1 MAMGTDKE
9 DTDPSSPSALRPRVP
24 DFAGTASAF
33 DSEADADG
41 GDKPTT
47 DPGLGPAISSGTS
60 PRSGSGSH
68 RSSRRASVSVPP
80 PSLRHSSAS
89 SAITP
94 PDLTP
99 IAAPLSAAPSAAKDS
114 VELLLEGMAG
124 PRPDR
129 RKTMPQSDGE
139 AAAAYHAEHGVRRAR
154 TSSEPGPKVV
164 VERPQNTFPTERK
177 RALAAPPVARVPAG
191 LPGSKE
197 ALSTFVPARAL
208 RRRVALAVVA
218 GLLIVLLSFM
228 ALRLTAKRPGALAP
242 APGTTTVAATAQA
255 QGERPASVEPPSAA
269 TPEPAA
275 GSPDS
280 VMQEPSGPGA
290 PQAAAVPVAP
300 PTPIAPTTPPA
311 PATPGSRATSPQRSG
326 VGSGTLRHHHVA
338 TDHPA
343 DRPPGEAPSATGA
356 DLGEFKAKF

>member
-9 DTDPSSPSALRPRVP
+9 DTDPSSPGALRPRVP

-33 DSEADADG
+33 DSEADREGD
-41 GDKPTT
+41 DKPTT
-47 DPGLGPAISSGTS
+47 DPGLGPTGSAPVSSQ
-60 PRSGSGSH
+60 RSATASH
-68 RSSRRASVSVPP
+68 RSRRASVSVPP
-80 PSLRHSSAS
+80 PSLRHSSSA

-99 IAAPLSAAPSAAKDS
+99 IAAPLSAAAAKDS

-164 VERPQNTFPTERK
+164 VERPQGGFPTERK
-177 RALAAPPVARVPAG
+177 RALAAPPAARAPAG
-191 LPGSKE
+191 SRE

-208 RRRVALAVVA
+208 RRRVALALVA

-228 ALRLTAKRPGALAP
+228 TLRLTGKRHDALAP
-242 APGTTTVAATAQA
+242 ASGTTAAAVVESPREGTVSA
-255 QGERPASVEPPSAA
+255 EPPSAPEA
-269 TPEPAA
+269 TAASPEPAKE
-275 GSPDS
+275 
-280 VMQEPSGPGA
+280 EPSTA
-290 PQAAAVPVAP
+290 ASPQAAALPVPPPNPVASVAP
-300 PTPIAPTTPPA
+300 SAPT
-311 PATPGSRATSPQRSG
+311 TPGSRAASPARSG
-326 VGSGTLRHHHVA
+326 VGSAAIRHHHGS

-343 DRPPGEAPSATGA
+343 DHPPSEAPSATGA

>member
-1 MAMGTDKE
+1 MGTDKE
-9 DTDPSSPSALRPRVP
+9 DTDPSSPGALRPRVP

-33 DSEADADG
+33 DSESDGDG

-47 DPGLGPAISSGTS
+47 DPGLGPTGSAPVSSQ
-60 PRSGSGSH
+60 RSATASH
-68 RSSRRASVSVPP
+68 RPRRASVSVPP
-80 PSLRHSSAS
+80 PSLRHSSSS

-94 PDLTP
+94 PELTP
-99 IAAPLSAAPSAAKDS
+99 IAAPLSATAAKDS

-164 VERPQNTFPTERK
+164 VERPQGSFPTERK
-177 RALAAPPVARVPAG
+177 RALAAPPAARAPAG
-191 LPGSKE
+191 SRE

-228 ALRLTAKRPGALAP
+228 TLRLTGKRRDALAP
-242 APGTTTVAATAQA
+242 RTTAAATTESP
-255 QGERPASVEPPSAA
+255 GEGTASAAPPSAA
-269 TPEPAA
+269 TPEATAA
-275 GSPDS
+275 SPDPARE
-280 VMQEPSGPGA
+280 EPSTA
-290 PQAAAVPVAP
+290 ASPQAAAVPVP
-300 PTPIAPTTPPA
+300 PPSPVASVTPSAPT
-311 PATPGSRATSPQRSG
+311 TPGSRAASPARSG
-326 VGSGTLRHHHVA
+326 VGSGTIRHHHGS
-338 TDHPA
+338 TDHLA
-343 DRPPGEAPSATGA
+343 DHPPSEAPSATGA